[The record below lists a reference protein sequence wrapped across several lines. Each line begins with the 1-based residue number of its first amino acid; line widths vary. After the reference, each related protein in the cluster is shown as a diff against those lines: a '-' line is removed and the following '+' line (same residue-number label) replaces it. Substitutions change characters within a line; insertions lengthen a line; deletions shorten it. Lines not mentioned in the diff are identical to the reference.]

1 MNKAIYV
8 IGGGLAGSEAAYQ
21 LAKIGYS
28 VKLFEQRPKK
38 STEAHKTNYLAE
50 LVCSNSFKSTELI
63 NAHGLLKY
71 ELSRYNSLI
80 MEVAERN
87 NIKGGKALVVDR
99 EKFSN
104 DITETLDDNSNIEVI
119 REHITKIDENINTI
133 IATGPLSEKFLANSI
148 GRHLNNDNL
157 YFYDAISPTVIRESI
172 DMSKAFWG
180 SRYNNDDA
188 YLNIPLTKDQYFK
201 LVRMINSAEK
211 ADVHDFD
218 KELFFEGCLPVE
230 EIARRGENTLRFG
243 LMKPVGL
250 NPPES
255 FNKPYAIVQLRREDK
270 EGTILNIVGF
280 QTRMK
285 YGEQKRILKSIPA
298 LKDVEIVRLGSMH
311 RNTYINAKESL
322 NYNLSLKTKN
332 NIFLAG
338 QITGVEGYI
347 ESVMTGFISAIQM
360 DRYIKDRSYYS
371 FSKNTPFG
379 ALLGYLFEN
388 VSDKIQ
394 PMNINFGLFPPI
406 DIKLK
411 KREKRELMVEKA
423 KKWIEKQRMEILQN
437 IEKGF

>member
-1 MNKAIYV
+1 MNKTIHI

-21 LAKIGYS
+21 LAKRGYS
-28 VKLFEQRPKK
+28 VKLFEQRPIK
-38 STEAHKTNYLAE
+38 STEAHKTDYLAE

-71 ELSRYNSLI
+71 ELIQYNSLI
-80 MEVAERN
+80 MEIANRN
-87 NIKGGKALVVDR
+87 SIKGGKALVVDR

-104 DITETLDDNSNIEVI
+104 DITETIYNNNNIEVI
-119 REHITKIDENINTI
+119 REHITEIDENIDTV
-133 IATGPLSEKFLANSI
+133 IATGPLSGKFLTKNI
-148 GRHLNNDNL
+148 GKYLNEDDL
-157 YFYDAISPTVIRESI
+157 YFYDAISPTVLKESI
-172 DMSKAFWG
+172 DMSKTFWG

-188 YLNIPLTKDQYFK
+188 YLNIPLVKDQYFK
-201 LVRMINSAEK
+201 LVQMINSAEK
-211 ADVHDFD
+211 ADVHNFD

-250 NPPES
+250 NPPEE
-255 FNKPYAIVQLRREDK
+255 FNKSYAIIQLRREDK

-298 LKDVEIVRLGSMH
+298 LRDVEIVRFGSMH

-322 NYNLSLKTKN
+322 NYNISLKTKK

-338 QITGVEGYI
+338 QITGVEGYM
-347 ESVMTGFISAIQM
+347 ESVMTGLISAIQM
-360 DRYIKDRSYYS
+360 DRYIKNRSYYS
-371 FSKNTPFG
+371 FSKNTPSG
-379 ALLGYLFEN
+379 ALLSYLFEN
-388 VSDKIQ
+388 VSNKIQ
-394 PMNINFGLFPPI
+394 PMNINFGLFPSI

-411 KREKRELMVEKA
+411 KREKRELMVERA
-423 KKWIEKQRMEILQN
+423 KKWIEKQRMEILQST
-437 IEKGF
+437 EKGF